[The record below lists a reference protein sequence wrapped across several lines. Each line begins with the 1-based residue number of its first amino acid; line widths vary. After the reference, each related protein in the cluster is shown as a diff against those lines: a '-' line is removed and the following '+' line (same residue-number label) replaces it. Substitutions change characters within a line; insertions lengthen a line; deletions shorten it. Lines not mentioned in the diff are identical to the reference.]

1 MSFETGFAVIG
12 LLASVYCLFRLAL
25 SMEFVVKHLQIMNA
39 NSSRSP
45 SSRQVLDDE
54 VDDCTPVGKV
64 KFPE

>member
-12 LLASVYCLFRLAL
+12 LLASVYCLFRLAF

-39 NSSRSP
+39 NASRSHP
-45 SSRQVLDDE
+45 SRQVLDDE
-54 VDDCTPVGKV
+54 IDDCTPVGKV